1 MLLFELPLVIV
12 VGTMGMFGQRTAK
25 GKAAKTRD
33 RGRIGGKI
41 ARVEALREAGRDVGT
56 LFEQCPPLFSRP
68 ISSYD
73 GPILCR

>member
-68 ISSYD
+68 IPWPNRGTD
-73 GPILCR
+73 